1 MSIEKTVN
9 TLEIVINKFAFYHK
23 TLNGKIKKNWI
34 LKTEFLFGYL
44 STIDDNE
51 VLNFGQQPNDSLTAI
66 AYCFTMYLTTYLT
79 PIILLL
85 HWRELNLM
93 IETSVIDNNFINI
106 TKELFIE
113 KTEFN
118 LRILCIFYFIYCVY

>member
-9 TLEIVINKFAFYHK
+9 TLEIVINKFAFHHK

-44 STIDDNE
+44 NTIDDNE
-51 VLNFGQQPNDSLTAI
+51 IFNFGQQPNDSLTAI
-66 AYCFTMYLTTYLT
+66 AYCFTMYLTTYLI

-93 IETSVIDNNFINI
+93 IETSVIGDWHI
-106 TKELFIE
+106 
-113 KTEFN
+113 
-118 LRILCIFYFIYCVY
+118 CYFWLHTYSCVGSHWLYTPLLI